1 MRLFVYKAI
10 GILLLVLLPSAVRA
24 QQDDEARRR
33 KLSYF
38 YMAAQRAKA
47 QERYADMLEML
58 EHCRDIAP
66 DDPATTFELGEFGFY
81 LGKDSVGMAMLE
93 QAVSA
98 DPGNPWYLER
108 LATAYLSQRK
118 QDKALEILEKM
129 ASLQTKRV
137 DVLSQLF
144 MLYKQ
149 MGRTEDVIR
158 TLDRIQ
164 TLQGNSLHIAE
175 QKFQLYRDMGRPDD
189 AFSQM
194 RAVCKEFP
202 YDVNCHLVTAEHY
215 MEDGQMDSAMVCLDR
230 AERIDPQHGGLLL
243 LRLRSVLERG
253 DTLAYEHQRDSLILD
268 DQAEM
273 QVRFTALREI
283 ALTAL
288 QDSTKQHTAT
298 VLFDKLLASKEVEV
312 PFLQLYKSYDAYQHQ
327 DDAKY
332 INLPLVQRI
341 LEAEPSN
348 FETQSELVQYY
359 ISQNDLPHLQEAC
372 RNALVYFPS
381 EVRFHYFLAIT
392 YFQDNQLKEAE
403 ETLKAGIRQADE
415 ATPPEMVGTL
425 YSMLGDVYHS
435 TGREAEAFAAYDSC
449 LVYAPDEVSCLNNY
463 AYYLS
468 LKNQQLDKAEQMS
481 YRAVK
486 LQPDSKTYIDTYAWV
501 LFMQEDYTTARMYMD
516 RVVDPEAS
524 DSTLMADE
532 EVNPVLLE
540 HAGDIYAQCGL
551 LEQAMRFWK
560 LALDKAVVAKEPVPP
575 VLKKKLKKGRYMR
588 K

>member
-1 MRLFVYKAI
+1 MRLF

-175 QKFQLYRDMGRPDD
+175 QKFQLYRDMDQQD
-189 AFSQM
+189 MAFSQM

-268 DQAEM
+268 EQTEM

-288 QDSTKQHTAT
+288 QDSTKQHTAK
-298 VLFDKLLASKEVEV
+298 VLFDKLLASKEVKV

-327 DDAKY
+327 DDANY

-560 LALDKAVVAKEPVPP
+560 LALDKAAVAKEPVPP